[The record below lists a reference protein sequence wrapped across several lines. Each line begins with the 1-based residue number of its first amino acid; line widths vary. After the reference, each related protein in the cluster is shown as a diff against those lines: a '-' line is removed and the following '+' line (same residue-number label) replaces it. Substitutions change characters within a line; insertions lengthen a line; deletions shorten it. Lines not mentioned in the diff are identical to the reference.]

1 MKIYKVVIEIGFD
14 LSVPESKIKESII
27 QAVYEDIPEVKL
39 FRLDEFKPIN
49 TASGQYRLAVD
60 EAERL
65 NLNDQNLKNKNS

>member
-39 FRLDEFKPIN
+39 FRLDEFNRSIPLQVSIDWPLMRPKDLIL
-49 TASGQYRLAVD
+49 TTRI
-60 EAERL
+60 
-65 NLNDQNLKNKNS
+65 